1 MLVDIEKIKV
11 GDRIRKDMGNL
22 KELSEDI
29 AKNGLINPPVVT
41 PTYEL
46 IAGERRLQA
55 MKELG
60 YKQVEVRVMTV
71 ESAEHKLNL
80 EINENE
86 NRKDF
91 NKSERIE
98 YARQL
103 ERIERV
109 KAKER
114 QGNRNDLNITQN
126 FGGSETDDIV
136 AKKLDI
142 GSGEQYRK
150 EKYIADNADPET
162 LDQWNKEEI
171 STHKAYQKIK
181 ALEEEL
187 KDKDEKLK
195 FADFNLRELKNAAIE
210 SDEEN
215 EKLRAEL
222 EYAKNYKPE
231 PEIIE
236 KEVVPEDYEDLKVSI
251 SNLYRER
258 EELKNQLLIEKD
270 KKKEALKRLEAEEQ
284 NREIIREIKG
294 FAWTINAFIKD
305 VGGLLYLIDFLE
317 QVPDTS
323 QKLFISSAE
332 TLKQWSEQLDFN
344 IKNRKGLKN
353 D

>member
-1 MLVDIEKIKV
+1 MNELVNLDQIVLEIKFFENQAVVSYWEIGKRLSQAKEQVNHGEWLDWVNKNLGYSERTTQQLIKV
-11 GDRIRKDMGNL
+11 SESFSNPNTLSDFSFSKVLALTSIKD
-22 KELSEDI
+22 EEERQDFIDSHEVEDM
-29 AKNGLINPPVVT
+29 T
-41 PTYEL
+41 T
-46 IAGERRLQA
+46 RQLQA
-55 MKELG
+55 EIKE
-60 YKQVEVRVMTV
+60 YKE
-71 ESAEHKLNL
+71 AL
-80 EINENE
+80 
-86 NRKDF
+86 
-91 NKSERIE
+91 
-98 YARQL
+98 
-103 ERIERV
+103 
-109 KAKER
+109 
-114 QGNRNDLNITQN
+114 
-126 FGGSETDDIV
+126 
-136 AKKLDI
+136 KK
-142 GSGEQYRK
+142 
-150 EKYIADNADPET
+150 
-162 LDQWNKEEI
+162 
-171 STHKAYQKIK
+171 
-181 ALEEEL
+181 
-187 KDKDEKLK
+187 KDEELK
-195 FADFNLRELKNAAIE
+195 FADFNLRELKEIAIK

-236 KEVVPEDYEDLKVSI
+236 KEVMPDDYEDLKASL

-305 VGGLLYLIDFLE
+305 VGGLLYLVDFLE

>member
-1 MLVDIEKIKV
+1 MNELVNLDQIVLEIKFFENQAVVSYWEIGKRLSQAKEQVNHGEWLDWVNKNLGYSERTTQQLIKV
-11 GDRIRKDMGNL
+11 SESFSNPNTLSDFSFSKVLALTSIKD
-22 KELSEDI
+22 EEERQDFIDSHEVEDM
-29 AKNGLINPPVVT
+29 T
-41 PTYEL
+41 T
-46 IAGERRLQA
+46 RQLQA
-55 MKELG
+55 EIKE
-60 YKQVEVRVMTV
+60 YKE
-71 ESAEHKLNL
+71 AL
-80 EINENE
+80 
-86 NRKDF
+86 
-91 NKSERIE
+91 
-98 YARQL
+98 
-103 ERIERV
+103 
-109 KAKER
+109 
-114 QGNRNDLNITQN
+114 
-126 FGGSETDDIV
+126 
-136 AKKLDI
+136 KK
-142 GSGEQYRK
+142 
-150 EKYIADNADPET
+150 
-162 LDQWNKEEI
+162 
-171 STHKAYQKIK
+171 
-181 ALEEEL
+181 
-187 KDKDEKLK
+187 KDEELK
-195 FADFNLRELKNAAIE
+195 FADFNLRELKEIAIK

-236 KEVVPEDYEDLKVSI
+236 KEVMPDDYEDLKASL

-305 VGGLLYLIDFLE
+305 VGGLLYLVDFLE

-353 D
+353 DWI